1 MRLSD
6 PSGSRT
12 GGRILV
18 QSVDFFTPI
27 VDDPYLFGQ
36 IAAANALS
44 DIYAMGATPLFALNI
59 VGFPSKELPLE
70 VLAEILRG
78 GMDKAHE
85 AGIHIVGGHTID
97 DTEPKYGL
105 VVTGEVAEENLIRND
120 GAKVGDHLVLTK
132 PLGTGIIAT
141 AIKRGTAPDEV
152 VAQAVETMTTLN
164 RDAAQAALDTG
175 VHAMTDVTGF
185 GLLGHLLELC
195 TASNAQAVVDVSSLP
210 LLPGVRDLA
219 TDGAPAAGGI
229 NIPGGTR
236 RNLDHARKA
245 LTLEGDVSEL
255 DQILAADAQTSGG
268 LLIAVS
274 PEQVDELVARL
285 TEKGTPAAAV
295 IGKITGKGPARITL
309 RGG

>member
-1 MRLSD
+1 MRLED
-6 PSGSRT
+6 
-12 GGRILV
+12 GRILV

-27 VDDPYLFGQ
+27 VDDPYSFGQ

-44 DIYAMGATPLFALNI
+44 DIYAMGARPLFALNI
-59 VGFPSKELPLE
+59 VAFPRQELSLE
-70 VLAEILRG
+70 VLVEILRG

-120 GAKVGDHLVLTK
+120 GAKVGDRLVLTK

-152 VAQAVETMTTLN
+152 VARAVETMTTLN

-195 TASNAQAVVDVSSLP
+195 TASNAQAVVDFAVLP
-210 LLPGVRDLA
+210 LLPGARDLA
-219 TDGAPAAGGI
+219 DQGAV
-229 NIPGGTR
+229 PGGTR
-236 RNLDHARKA
+236 RNLEYARKA
-245 LTLEGDVSEL
+245 LTLEGEVSEL
-255 DQILAADAQTSGG
+255 DQLLAADAQTSGG

-295 IGKITGKGPARITL
+295 IGEITGKGPAAITL
-309 RGG
+309 CGG

>member
-6 PSGSRT
+6 
-12 GGRILV
+12 GRILV

-27 VDDPYLFGQ
+27 VDDPYSFGQ

-44 DIYAMGATPLFALNI
+44 DIYAMGARPLFALNI
-59 VGFPSKELPLE
+59 VAFPRQELSLE

-78 GMDKAHE
+78 GMDKAHD

-97 DTEPKYGL
+97 DKEPKYGL

-120 GAKVGDHLVLTK
+120 GAKVGDRLVLTK

-152 VAQAVETMTTLN
+152 VARAVETMTTLN

-195 TASNAQAVVDVSSLP
+195 TASNAQAVVDFAVLP
-210 LLPGVRDLA
+210 LLPGARDLA
-219 TDGAPAAGGI
+219 DQGAV
-229 NIPGGTR
+229 PGGTR
-236 RNLDHARKA
+236 RNLEYARKA
-245 LTLEGDVSEL
+245 LTLEGEVSEL
-255 DQILAADAQTSGG
+255 DQLLAADAQTSGG

-274 PEQVDELVARL
+274 PEHVDELVARL

-295 IGKITGKGPARITL
+295 IGEITGKGPPAITL
-309 RGG
+309 CGG

>member
-1 MRLSD
+1 VRLED
-6 PSGSRT
+6 
-12 GGRILV
+12 GRILV

-27 VDDPYLFGQ
+27 VDDPYQFGQ

-44 DIYAMGATPLFALNI
+44 DIYAMGARPLFALNI
-59 VGFPSKELPLE
+59 VAFPSQELPLE

-105 VVTGEVAEENLIRND
+105 VVTGEVAEEDLIRND
-120 GAKVGDHLVLTK
+120 GAKVGDWLVLTK

-141 AIKRGTAPDEV
+141 AIKRGTAPNDV
-152 VAQAVETMTTLN
+152 VVRAVEIMTILN
-164 RDAAQAALDTG
+164 RDAAQAALEVG

-195 TASNAQAVVDVSSLP
+195 TASKAQAVVDVAALP

-219 TDGAPAAGGI
+219 TDGA
-229 NIPGGTR
+229 IPGGTR

-255 DQILAADAQTSGG
+255 DQVLAADAQTSGG

-285 TEKGTPAAAV
+285 TAKGTPAAAV

>member
-1 MRLSD
+1 MRLED

-27 VDDPYLFGQ
+27 VDDPYSFGQ

-44 DIYAMGATPLFALNI
+44 DIYAMGARPLFALNI
-59 VGFPSKELPLE
+59 VAFPRQELSLE
-70 VLAEILRG
+70 VLVEILRG

-105 VVTGEVAEENLIRND
+105 VVTGDVAEEDLIRND
-120 GAKVGDHLVLTK
+120 GAKVGDRLVLTK

-141 AIKRGTAPDEV
+141 AIKRGTAPEEV
-152 VAQAVETMTTLN
+152 VARAVEIMTTLN

-195 TASNAQAVVDVSSLP
+195 TASNAQAVVDFAVLP
-210 LLPGVRDLA
+210 LLPGARDLA
-219 TDGAPAAGGI
+219 DQGAV
-229 NIPGGTR
+229 PGGTR
-236 RNLDHARKA
+236 RNLEYARKA
-245 LTLEGDVSEL
+245 LTLEGEVSEL
-255 DQILAADAQTSGG
+255 DQLLAADAQTSGG

-295 IGKITGKGPARITL
+295 IGEITGKGPAAITL
-309 RGG
+309 CGG

>member
-1 MRLSD
+1 MRLED
-6 PSGSRT
+6 
-12 GGRILV
+12 GRILV

-27 VDDPYLFGQ
+27 VDDPYSFGQ

-44 DIYAMGATPLFALNI
+44 DIYAMGARPLFALNI
-59 VGFPSKELPLE
+59 VAFPRQELSLE
-70 VLAEILRG
+70 VLVEILRG

-120 GAKVGDHLVLTK
+120 GAKVGDRLVLTK

-152 VAQAVETMTTLN
+152 VARAVETMTTLN

-185 GLLGHLLELC
+185 GLLGHLLEMC
-195 TASNAQAVVDVSSLP
+195 RASNVQAAVDFAALP
-210 LLPGVRDLA
+210 LLPGARDLA
-219 TDGAPAAGGI
+219 DQGAV
-229 NIPGGTR
+229 PGGTR
-236 RNLDHARKA
+236 RNLEYARKA
-245 LTLEGDVSEL
+245 LTLEGEVSEL
-255 DQILAADAQTSGG
+255 DQLLAADAQTSGG

-295 IGKITGKGPARITL
+295 IGEITGKGPAAITL
-309 RGG
+309 CGG